1 MIDALQKRF
10 RIRFVETARKRIR
23 AALGGITRGGP
34 DGMNQAVMEL
44 HSLAGEAGTLGYSAI
59 AELALRGEERAGKLL
74 QDPAAAAAC
83 IRLIRD
89 LGHAVDVVESEDPDA
104 PPAAAPAADQPAV
117 QRRRVLVVDDSAIN
131 GEALVEALEAASLEA
146 RSVLGAAA
154 ALVEV
159 ERFRPDVVLADVLM
173 PGSVPAEL
181 CRQLRARAGGRA
193 MCVLFVSALGED
205 ALTKL
210 TREAGAD
217 GFVPKDRGLEAV
229 VRRVKASLQEPPS

>member
-23 AALGGITRGGP
+23 AALDGITRGGP
-34 DGMNQAVMEL
+34 EGMNQAVMEL

-59 AELALRGEERAGKLL
+59 AELALRGEERAGKLV

-89 LGHAVDVVESEDPDA
+89 IGHAVGVVESEDPDPPADA
-104 PPAAAPAADQPAV
+104 PPADQPSV
-117 QRRRVLVVDDSAIN
+117 QRRRVLVVDDSVIN
-131 GEALVEALEAASLEA
+131 GEALVEALEQASLEA

-181 CRQLRARAGGRA
+181 CRQLRARAGDRA

-205 ALTKL
+205 ALTEL

-217 GFVPKDRGLEAV
+217 GFVPKERGLEAV